1 MDSRGTEHY
10 AQRGKQVVCGSCV
23 FDIIC
28 HYGLCRDTKKMH
40 FWQIC
45 QILAHSQ
52 KCHKTLKWHKN
63 DTKTAQKWHKK
74 CVMPQ
79 KRHKKCAMPQKWHKK
94 CAMPQKMCLFCAP
107 DKIHDSKH
115 NGICHGMGIIISTQN
130 PLTAIRGSSTRI
142 LCEMIDSRVVLCHHV
157 KKERLARAFVRLA
170 SRVDHW
176 EGPRRLFHLWR
187 VLVGREFFI
196 GPWFPVG
203 PYYILLGPFIVGSQR
218 LEKGSVALGLVVR
231 KQIPK
236 TK

>member
-1 MDSRGTEHY
+1 MYACQPFKPIKWEHNIVTTFFKSGGHFVMRPTQDATWFEAHWVALDSRGTEHY

-28 HYGLCRDTKKMH
+28 HYGLCRDTKKIH

-45 QILAHSQ
+45 EILAHSQ

-74 CVMPQ
+74 CAMPQ

-115 NGICHGMGIIISTQN
+115 NGICHGMGIIIKTQN

-142 LCEMIDSRVVLCHHV
+142 LTNTTHDFMTYMHACVCFMNFWMA
-157 KKERLARAFVRLA
+157 LAFQHSWHIA
-170 SRVDHW
+170 
-176 EGPRRLFHLWR
+176 
-187 VLVGREFFI
+187 
-196 GPWFPVG
+196 
-203 PYYILLGPFIVGSQR
+203 
-218 LEKGSVALGLVVR
+218 
-231 KQIPK
+231 
-236 TK
+236 

>member
-1 MDSRGTEHY
+1 MRLHVLWRTLWFLQYLGFLTVVAQRGLHFKHIILVPVLVQYHVPPTTISTSMKDSRGTEHY
-10 AQRGKQVVCGSCV
+10 AQSGKQVVCGSCV

-115 NGICHGMGIIISTQN
+115 NGICHGMGIIINTQK
-130 PLTAIRGSSTRI
+130 PLTAIRGQFHANPNHQWQNNGESHTI
-142 LCEMIDSRVVLCHHV
+142 CEMEKLC
-157 KKERLARAFVRLA
+157 
-170 SRVDHW
+170 
-176 EGPRRLFHLWR
+176 LF
-187 VLVGREFFI
+187 
-196 GPWFPVG
+196 
-203 PYYILLGPFIVGSQR
+203 
-218 LEKGSVALGLVVR
+218 
-231 KQIPK
+231 
-236 TK
+236 